1 MDALGIKTI
10 VLFTDSISAIEEAMN
25 CTKDYPD
32 VCEGIKF
39 RYVDKK
45 RWYGAEGGWENHL
58 PSGDPQLELY
68 HIQAELVLA
77 TKCSMIITG
86 SSSYGEKLKAEMCCG
101 FPLHERG
108 HLPKRCI
115 CPPHIQAEPRGF
127 GSCEEGNLLL
137 CKNMTI
143 DAKTF
148 TQESIAKS
156 AKKIN
161 MHDNSGAT
169 LRYDLNDSNEDNKVE
184 KNNIYTQYID
194 RVVKQLC
201 RKYDH
206 GPRIESYCVKY
217 NTNASSSI
225 IVH

>member
-39 RYVDKK
+39 RFVDKK
-45 RWYGAEGGWENHL
+45 RWYGAEGGWENHY
-58 PSGDPQLELY
+58 PSGSPKTELY
-68 HIQAELVLA
+68 HIQMEMTLA
-77 TKCSMIITG
+77 TKCSMIIMG
-86 SSSYGEKLKAEMCCG
+86 ASSYGDKLKAEMCCG

-115 CPPHIQAEPRGF
+115 CPPHIQAHPREF
-127 GSCEEGNLLL
+127 NTCEKGNLLL

-148 TQESIAKS
+148 TENYKIAKPAQTFKLFNNELRLEFEIDE
-156 AKKIN
+156 AKPVEVKA
-161 MHDNSGAT
+161 M
-169 LRYDLNDSNEDNKVE
+169 YDK
-184 KNNIYTQYID
+184 YIKSTMKE
-194 RVVKQLC
+194 VC

-206 GPRIESYCVKY
+206 GPRIESYCAKY
-217 NTNASSSI
+217 SNISLVVGI
-225 IVH
+225 